1 MAIRKILTCTSIA
14 CLALGSCA
22 TYNEESEFQKSLSK
36 NAPLQSVAGNR
47 KLDPIVVATLEL
59 MQNGDYRQAS
69 TLVNARLQE
78 DPSNVSLHILNA
90 LAYEKLAE
98 TGDTGRLDL
107 AVVGYESALNIDP
120 NNLFALRRLGQ
131 LKYKKRDYSKAQ
143 ELFANALLV
152 RPDDSSL
159 LQELAAASYYA
170 YDLNTAEASI
180 KKAVKDNPDDLLAQR
195 SATMIY
201 SALGQFD
208 EANKYFNQYKKL
220 AKDDPDVRLVSNR
233 VNDWKGLYKSG
244 RVHLAQATGQDSQFP
259 AFGQPG
265 QSSTDSTGDE
275 DLAAQVNELPMVGSG
290 GASSSGDGSQ
300 DGTTPSD
307 GSGAAGAS
315 SETGSSGTTTASSK
329 PQNQQIIV
337 DCYLLRLAETAN
349 TSKGNN
355 ILENLQVTLSPGGYF
370 FNRTNMTGSSAYT
383 KQQNVAAQNTTPA
396 STGGVEP
403 AMATTL
409 GTLAAPAIGAS
420 TLSTANLARGDLNL
434 TSFVGG
440 LTWSGLSYNLNI
452 ANVRDNR
459 TEVIAR
465 PSLLT
470 FLNKESV
477 FFSGDEL
484 VTGLVGSEGGG
495 NLVKYPV
502 GVTLVV
508 TPTEIDSSTNTVSLD
523 ISVEGA
529 EFNDP
534 TTVNQLSQTVQVGKT
549 RIDTS
554 AKLKLGETL
563 ALGGIYERS
572 EVYQKSGF
580 PGLSDMPVVQYFF
593 SNEVSN
599 TNRRS
604 VVILMTPRS
613 PTKTRE
619 DVERALAEA
628 QNPSVEELKTRH
640 SDWFNTSPN
649 LTKILSYLNVDPVI
663 YREFRNTDVLPPS
676 WGEPNNFY
684 KDNVNMIAS
693 FLYY

>member
-1 MAIRKILTCTSIA
+1 MAIRKLLTCTSA
-14 CLALGSCA
+14 LCLALGACT
-22 TYNEESEFQKSLSK
+22 TYNENTEFQKALTES
-36 NAPLQSVAGNR
+36 APLQSVAGNR

-59 MQNGDYRQAS
+59 MKDGDYKQAS
-69 TLVNARLQE
+69 VLVNARLQE
-78 DPSNVSLHILNA
+78 DPSNVALHILNG

-98 TGDTGRLDL
+98 SGDSGRLDL
-107 AVVGYESALNIDP
+107 AVVGYESALNVDP

-131 LKYKKRDYSKAQ
+131 LQYKKRDYVKSQ

-152 RPDDSSL
+152 KPDDSSL

-170 YDLNTAEASI
+170 YDLKTAEVSI
-180 KKAVKDNPDDLLAQR
+180 KKAAKDNPDDLLAQR

-208 EANKYFNQYKKL
+208 EANKYFNQYKSL
-220 AKDDPDVRLVSNR
+220 AKSDPDVHLISSRM
-233 VNDWKGLYKSG
+233 NDWKGLYKSG
-244 RVHLAQATGQDSQFP
+244 RVHLAQATDQASQFP
-259 AFGQPG
+259 AFGQ
-265 QSSTDSTGDE
+265 SDTSTTDSSGDA
-275 DLAAQVNELPMVGSG
+275 DLAAEVTDQPMAGGANSG
-290 GASSSGDGSQ
+290 GGDGDVSSSASGSTDGST
-300 DGTTPSD
+300 GSNANATAA
-307 GSGAAGAS
+307 SGAS
-315 SETGSSGTTTASSK
+315 TVSQKTK
-329 PQNQQIIV
+329 NQQIIV
-337 DCYLLRLAETAN
+337 DCYILRLAEVAN

-370 FNRTNMTGSSAYT
+370 FNRTNLTGTSAFT
-383 KQQNVAAQNTTPA
+383 KQQNKASGNTTPS
-396 STGGVEP
+396 STGTATPV
-403 AMATTL
+403 MAPTI
-409 GTLAAPAIGAS
+409 GTLAAPAIGGS
-420 TLSTANLARGDLNL
+420 TLGTINAARGSLNL

-452 ANVRDNR
+452 ANVRNNR
-459 TEVIAR
+459 TEIIAR

-470 FLNKESV
+470 FLNKESI
-477 FFSGDEL
+477 FFSGSEL

-508 TPTEIDSSTNTVSLD
+508 TPTELDESTNTVSLD

-534 TTVNQLSQTVQVGKT
+534 NVLQQLSQTVQVGKT

-563 ALGGIYERS
+563 ALGGIYERQ
-572 EVYQKSGF
+572 EIFQKSGF

-593 SNEVSN
+593 SNEQSN
-599 TNRRS
+599 TLRRS

-613 PTKTRE
+613 PKKTRE

-628 QNPSVEELKTRH
+628 NNPSVEELKTRH

-649 LTKILSYLNVDPVI
+649 LVKILNYLNLDPVI
-663 YREFRNTDVLPPS
+663 YREFRSSDVLPPS
-676 WGEPNNFY
+676 WGEPDNFY
-684 KDNVNMIAS
+684 NDNWNMVAS